1 MSSRD
6 VSAGDGVAEFRRHER
21 RVRGIAYRMLGEM
34 DAADDVVQD
43 AWLRFAS
50 ADRSAIDNVEAWL
63 VTVSTRL
70 AIDRLR
76 AAKAARQSYVGP
88 WLPEPIETDGGEA
101 AAHIE
106 LAADLSL
113 AFLVVLESLDPVER
127 AAFLLHD
134 GFDVDYGQVAR
145 VIGRSE
151 VATRQIVHRART
163 RVAERRPR
171 FEVEEGA
178 RDRLLSGFLDAARS
192 GDVSRLAGLLK
203 QDAILWSDGGGRAKA
218 ALNPIRGAD
227 RIARFLAGVARKQP
241 AHLQFAPCILNGAPG
256 IVGYDGDRPVRALCV
271 DVGEGA
277 DGPAVRAVFIVTN
290 PDKLRGLLDRASPS
304 GGERMAAP

>member
-1 MSSRD
+1 MSSLE
-6 VSAGDGVAEFRRHER
+6 SGHGSGVAEFRRHER
-21 RVRGIAYRMLGEM
+21 RLRGIAYRMLGEM

-50 ADRSAIDNVEAWL
+50 ADRAAISNVEAWL

-76 AAKAARQSYVGP
+76 AAKAARQAYVGP

-101 AAHIE
+101 AARIE

-134 GFDVDYGQVAR
+134 GFDVDYREVAR
-145 VIGRSE
+145 IIGRSE
-151 VATRQIVHRART
+151 VATRQILHRARA

-171 FEVEEGA
+171 FEVEDGA
-178 RDRLLSGFLDAARS
+178 RERLLVRFLEAARS
-192 GDVSRLAGLLK
+192 GDVSGLARLLK
-203 QDAILWSDGGGRAKA
+203 HDAILWSDGGGRAKA
-218 ALNPIRGAD
+218 ALNPIHGAN
-227 RIARFLAGVARKQP
+227 RIARFLAGISGKQP
-241 AHLQFAPCILNGAPG
+241 ATMRYAPCMLNGALG
-256 IVGYDGDRPVRALCV
+256 LVAYDGGAPSRALCI
-271 DVGEGA
+271 DVGEGPE
-277 DGPAVRAVFIVTN
+277 GPAIRSVFIVSN
-290 PDKLRGLLDRASPS
+290 PDKLRRLLAADHPP
-304 GGERMAAP
+304 GGE